1 MVLNNSGL
9 MTGKLALL
17 HASLRKLERVAV
29 AYSGGVDST
38 LLLHAAVQ
46 ALGPDRVVAVHA
58 VSCLTG
64 AIQREQ
70 ALSLFSSLFSDGVE
84 LRRITV
90 DPLGWEEFVENT
102 DQRCYFCK
110 KRLYRRFSDEFS
122 EDTARRL
129 LDGTN
134 ADDVLQ
140 HRPGMQAIREL
151 EVMTPLLDAGLS
163 KAEIR
168 TLARQAGLPNHDQP
182 ANSCLAT
189 RIETGRRIEAGLLQ
203 QIYQAEVFLHRSG
216 FPGSRF
222 RPVRNDIH
230 LEIRHE
236 DMERFHR
243 EDIRRAFQ
251 TYVSDL
257 GYGFNSINVTS
268 R

>member
-1 MVLNNSGL
+1 MALNNSGL
-9 MTGKLALL
+9 MPGKLDLL

-38 LLLHAAVQ
+38 LLLHASVQ
-46 ALGPDRVVAVHA
+46 ALGPDQVVAVHA
-58 VSCLTG
+58 VSCLNG
-64 AIQREQ
+64 ATQRQQ
-70 ALSLFSSLFSDGVE
+70 ALSLFRVLFSDGVE
-84 LRRITV
+84 LRQITV
-90 DPLGWEEFVENT
+90 DPLGWKEFVENT

-110 KRLYRRFSDEFS
+110 KRLYRRFSEEFAD
-122 EDTARRL
+122 DTGRRL

-134 ADDVLQ
+134 ADDVLR

-151 EVMTPLLDAGLS
+151 QVMTPLLDAGLT

-168 TLARQAGLPNHDQP
+168 SLAQQAGLPNHAQP

-189 RIETGRRIEAGLLQ
+189 RIETGRKIEADLLRR
-203 QIYQAEVFLHRSG
+203 IDQAEAFLHRSG

-222 RPVRNDIH
+222 RLVQNGIQ

-236 DMERFHR
+236 DMERFR
-243 EDIRRAFQ
+243 RADIRSPFQ
-251 TYVSDL
+251 AYVSNL
-257 GYGFNSINVTS
+257 GYSFNFINVTY

>member
-1 MVLNNSGL
+1 MDLNSSGL

-46 ALGPDRVVAVHA
+46 ALGPDRVIAVHA
-58 VSCLTG
+58 VSCLNG

-70 ALSLFSSLFSDGVE
+70 ALALFGTLFPDGVE

-140 HRPGMQAIREL
+140 HRPGIQAIREL

-163 KAEIR
+163 KMDIR
-168 TLARQAGLPNHDQP
+168 LLAQQAGLPNHALP

-189 RIETGRRIEAGLLQ
+189 RVGSGRRIEARLLQ
-203 QIYQAEVFLHRSG
+203 HIDMAEAFLHRSG
-216 FPGSRF
+216 YPGSRF
-222 RPVRNDIH
+222 RLVQNDIH

-236 DMERFHR
+236 EMERFQR
-243 EDIRRAFQ
+243 EDIRSAFQ

-257 GYGFNSINVTS
+257 GYGFNFNNVTC